1 MVTAKPV
8 ALLTKELKKTLAT
21 LMEDCGDAGRQQGYE
36 ALVANLAYD
45 LAKSIHSNVT
55 GYLILLQVRPLV
67 HSILNERDSRNLT
80 LRNTLNQCKPS
91 NVKNLDWPCLF
102 CCRCWPNTRRPWHF
116 QISRDLQN

>member
-67 HSILNERDSRNLT
+67 HSILNEKDSQNLT
-80 LRNTLNQCKPS
+80 LRNTLNQ
-91 NVKNLDWPCLF
+91 
-102 CCRCWPNTRRPWHF
+102 
-116 QISRDLQN
+116 